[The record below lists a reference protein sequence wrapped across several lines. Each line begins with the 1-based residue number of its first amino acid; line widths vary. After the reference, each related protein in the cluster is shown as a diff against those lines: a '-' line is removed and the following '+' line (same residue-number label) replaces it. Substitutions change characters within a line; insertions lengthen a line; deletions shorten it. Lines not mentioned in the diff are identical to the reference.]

1 MIVFHSPA
9 QAGHIPDRYA
19 IGRDVM
25 PARETADRVE
35 ALLGALTA
43 AGHEI
48 VTPKDHGLAS
58 MRTVHTDDYLEFLRT
73 AHARWRE
80 VYPEGPRSEW
90 VVPYAYPNRH
100 MQARPGSVLGQAGHY
115 LSSSTSPIGAGT
127 WAAIAGAADAAVD
140 ATDTVLAGG
149 GQAYALCRPPGHHA
163 YADLGAG
170 FCYVN
175 NAAIAAHRL
184 GAAMGKVAVL
194 DIDVHHGNGTQG
206 IFWTRGDV
214 DFVSVHADP
223 DWGYPFFAGRANET
237 GAGAG
242 AGHTLNLPLALRSGD
257 LPWLAAVDAG
267 IRHITQGGAKGLVVS
282 LGFDAFHKDP
292 SALLSVSTSGFEAAG
307 ERIGT
312 LGLPTVLVQEGGYAV
327 AELGTNLAAFLKGF
341 LGARS
346 AD

>member
-9 QAGHIPDRYA
+9 QALHAPDRYA

-25 PARETADRVE
+25 PARETPDRVD
-35 ALLGALTA
+35 ALLAALTT

-48 VTPKDHGLAS
+48 VTPRDHGLAPL
-58 MRTVHTDDYLEFLRT
+58 RTVHTDDYLDFLRT

-80 VYPEGPRSEW
+80 LYPEGPRADW

-100 MQARPGSVLGQAGHY
+100 MQARPASILGQVGHY
-115 LSSSTSPIGAGT
+115 LSSGTSPIGAGT
-127 WAAIAGAADAAVD
+127 WAAIAGAANAAVE
-140 ATDTVLAGG
+140 ATDTVLAGRM
-149 GQAYALCRPPGHHA
+149 QAYALCRPPGHHA

-184 GAAMGKVAVL
+184 GATLGKVAVL

-206 IFWTRGDV
+206 IFWSRDDV
-214 DFVSVHADP
+214 EFVSVHADP
-223 DWGYPFFAGRANET
+223 DWGYPFFAGRADEA

-242 AGHTLNLPLALRSGD
+242 LGHTLNLPLALRSGD
-257 LPWLAAVDAG
+257 GPWLAAVDAG
-267 IRHITQGGAKGLVVS
+267 LARIGQAGVRGLVVS

-292 SALLSVSTSGFEAAG
+292 SALLSVTTAGFEAAG
-307 ERIGT
+307 QRIGA
-312 LGLPTVLVQEGGYAV
+312 LDLPTMLVQEGGYAV
-327 AELGTNLAAFLKGF
+327 AELGTNLAAFLRGF
-341 LGARS
+341 LGARPGT
-346 AD
+346 